1 MKRWKSLK
9 EPAVGLNMTP
19 LIDMVFILLVFFVV
33 NTSFVKESGVEIQ
46 RPSAKSAVK
55 QEQAT
60 ILIAVNREGEIWIDK
75 QRVDLRALRGRIE
88 RLHAESP
95 EGSVVVLADSES
107 ETGVVMQVVDQ
118 ARLAGIAKVA
128 VAASVVSR
136 N

>member
-1 MKRWKSLK
+1 MRRWQSLK

-33 NTSFVKESGVEIQ
+33 NTSFVKETGVEIQ

-60 ILIAVNREGEIWIDK
+60 ILIAVNHQGEIWIDK
-75 QRVDLRALRGRIE
+75 QRVDLRALRGHIE

-95 EGSVVVLADSES
+95 EGSVVVLADNAS

-128 VAASVVSR
+128 VAATKQ
-136 N
+136 

>member
-1 MKRWKSLK
+1 MKRWRSFK
-9 EPAVGLNMTP
+9 ESAVGLNMTP

-33 NTSFVKESGVEIQ
+33 NTSFVKETGVEIQ

-60 ILIAVNREGEIWIDK
+60 ILIAVNREAEIWIDK
-75 QRVDLRALRGRIE
+75 QRVDLRALRGHIE

-128 VAASVVSR
+128 VAATEQ
-136 N
+136 